1 MPSLKLLDFG
11 GEIPSRAPRLLP
23 ETNSVTCENVW
34 LSEGGLDTY
43 SLPRILTSLLAP
55 TTYVY
60 RIPTSSDITDY
71 NASFW
76 KQFTDPDTKMIKAPI
91 ANDSFERFYW
101 AVPGAAPQYNTKAR
115 ILSASA
121 DFVLGL
127 PIPAN
132 NLTVTPNGAGVGSAE
147 VRAYCFTYVTAYGEE
162 GPPSPP
168 IIATGKIDDT
178 WDLALPAVGADNNQ
192 RNITLRRIYRTVTGA
207 VGDTNFY
214 LVVELPIGTLT
225 YGDITSGTTVVA
237 QGLLESTTWISPPA
251 TLEGLINMPNGIVAG
266 FTGRDIYFSEPYRPH
281 AWPAQYSVSVEHP
294 IVGLGV
300 VGTTLVVLTEGFP
313 VALQGI
319 HPDSMSMTK
328 HPNLAPCVSAGS
340 IVSGPQGV
348 LYAGPDGLMLAAG
361 GSVQLLTEEIISKR
375 RWEEEYDPKNMRA
388 VWYKQAYLAMPF
400 AGTAEGFIIHIS
412 NPKKAI
418 AKIPMPGVLAQNII
432 LDAWTGEPIFIMNT
446 FLYLWDSVDTDARMV
461 YRWVS
466 KEFHHQK
473 PTNYAAMK
481 IYFDGIPENS
491 QSNNSDPWAT
501 TSLAALPIDVTGELK
516 LYADRVLVWTRN
528 FSAVAGELMRLP
540 SGYKA
545 EIFQIE
551 VTGRVR
557 VDSIQLATSV
567 KELQAV

>member
-11 GEIPSRAPRLLP
+11 GEIPSRSPRLLP
-23 ETNSVTCENVW
+23 ESNSVACDNVW

-43 SLPRILTSLLAP
+43 SLPRILHSLLSP

-60 RIPTSSDITDY
+60 RIPTSADITDY

-76 KQFTDPDTKMIKAPI
+76 KEFNDPDTKMIKAPI

-101 AVPGAAPQYNTKAR
+101 AIPGANPQYNTKQR
-115 ILSASA
+115 IIDDDD

-132 NLTVTPNGAGVGSAE
+132 NLTVTPDGSGSGPDE

-168 IIATGKIDDT
+168 IIETGKIDDT

-214 LVVELPIGTLT
+214 LVVELPIGTLS
-225 YGDITSGTTVVA
+225 YADNVDGTTVVA
-237 QGLLESTTWISPPA
+237 QGLLESTNWVGPPP
-251 TLEGLINMPNGIVAG
+251 TLQGLINMPNGIVAG
-266 FTGRDIYFSEPYRPH
+266 FTGRDIYLSEPYRPH
-281 AWPAQYSVSVEHP
+281 AWPVAYSVSVEHP

-300 VGTTLVVLTEGFP
+300 VGTTLVILTEGFP
-313 VALQGI
+313 VALTGI
-319 HPDSMSMTK
+319 HPDSMAMSK
-328 HPNLAPCVSAGS
+328 HPNLAPCISSGS
-340 IVSGPQGV
+340 IVSGPDGV
-348 LYAGPDGLMLAAG
+348 FFASPDGLMIAANG
-361 GSVQLLTEEIISKR
+361 TVRLLTEDIISKR
-375 RWEEEYDPKNMRA
+375 RWADEYDPKNMRA
-388 VWYKQAYLAMPF
+388 VWYKQAYLAMPE
-400 AGTAEGFIIHIS
+400 AGTAEGFIIHIT

-418 AKIPMPGVLAQNII
+418 SKIPMPGSLADNII
-432 LDAWTGEPIFIMNT
+432 LDAWTGEPIFIMNS

-466 KEFHHQK
+466 KEFHHPK
-473 PTNYAAMK
+473 PTNYAALK
-481 IYFDGIPENS
+481 IFFDSIPDNS
-491 QSNNSDPWAT
+491 QSANADPWAT
-501 TSLAALPIDVTGELK
+501 TSLDLLPLNVTGQLK
-516 LYADRVLVWTRN
+516 LYADRNLVWTRN
-528 FSAVAGELMRLP
+528 FSSVTGELMRLP

-545 EIFQIE
+545 EIYQLE
-551 VTGRVR
+551 VIGRVR
-557 VDSIQLATSV
+557 VDSVQMATSV